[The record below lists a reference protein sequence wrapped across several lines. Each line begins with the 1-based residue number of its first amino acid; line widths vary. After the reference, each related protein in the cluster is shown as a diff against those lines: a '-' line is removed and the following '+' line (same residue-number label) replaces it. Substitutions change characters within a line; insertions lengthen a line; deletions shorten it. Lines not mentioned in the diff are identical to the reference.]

1 MAVFTYRA
9 MDLSSA
15 EARGTITADTPRQAR
30 DLLRDRGLIVKEVA
44 DYKPVARRRPIRPR
58 FGRGGQ
64 AHEFTDFLWELATL
78 LGVGMPLLA
87 ALETIASQHR
97 GRFALAV
104 TLLRDRVAAGSS
116 LAGAMREQP
125 NLFDELSIALTEVGE
140 DAGTLDA
147 SLQRLAE
154 FRERSQQLKGRIAT
168 ALLYPA
174 LVLTMAILAGTFLMT
189 FVVPRIIE
197 PLIEQGQPMP
207 LPTRVVK
214 SASDFLVAWGWLL
227 LLGAVGVA
235 AAFAAALRS
244 PRGRLKW
251 HRFVLWLP
259 LIGDLARKQ
268 AVVRMAVVIST
279 LLKSGIVFLRAVQI
293 AQTTTSNLVLR
304 DALAR
309 CQRAVTAGSDIAA
322 AMDESGAFSPM
333 VVQIFALGQ
342 QSGRMEEMLDRL
354 AGVYDQ
360 QVSTAS
366 QRLTAVLEP
375 MLIILLA
382 LVVLL
387 IVAATVLPIL
397 EAGNAI
403 Q

>member
-1 MAVFTYRA
+1 MAVFTYKA
-9 MDLSSA
+9 LDVSSA

-30 DLLRDRGLIVKEVA
+30 DLLRGRGLIVQDVA
-44 DYKPVARRRPIRPR
+44 DVASAKRSVSVSGG
-58 FGRGGQ
+58 GRGN
-64 AHEFTDFLWELATL
+64 AHQLTDVLWELSTL
-78 LGVGMPLLA
+78 LGVGVPLLE
-87 ALETIASQHR
+87 ALDTVARQHR
-97 GRFALAV
+97 GRLALAV

-116 LAGAMREQP
+116 LAGAMREQGAP
-125 NLFDELSIALTEVGE
+125 FDALTISITEVGE

-154 FRERSQQLKGRIAT
+154 FRERSQQLKGRVAT

-174 LVLTMAILAGTFLMT
+174 LVLTMAVFSGTFLMT
-189 FVVPRIIE
+189 FVVPRIVE

-207 LPTRVVK
+207 LPTRIVK
-214 SASDFLVAWGWLL
+214 GASDFLISWGWLIL
-227 LLGAVGVA
+227 ICAAGA
-235 AAFAAALRS
+235 AAGFAALLRH
-244 PRGRLKW
+244 PRGRLAW
-251 HRFVLWLP
+251 HRAILRLP
-259 LIGDLARKQ
+259 LIGDLTRKQ

-293 AQTTTSNLVLR
+293 AQATTSNLVLR

-309 CQRAVTAGSDIAA
+309 CERAVTAGSDVAV
-322 AMDESGAFSPM
+322 AMNETGAFAPM

-354 AGVYDQ
+354 ATVYDQ

-375 MLIILLA
+375 ILIVILA

>member
-1 MAVFTYRA
+1 MAVFTYKA
-9 MDLSSA
+9 MDVSSA

-30 DLLRDRGLIVKEVA
+30 DLLRGRGLIVREVA
-44 DYKPVARRRPIRPR
+44 DFKPAAKRTIRPGA
-58 FGRGGQ
+58 GRGQ
-64 AHEFTDFLWELATL
+64 AHQVTDFLWEISTL
-78 LGVGMPLLA
+78 LGVGVPLLE

-97 GRFALAV
+97 GRLALAI

-116 LAGAMREQP
+116 LAGAMREQGAP
-125 NLFDELSIALTEVGE
+125 FDELTISITEVGE

-154 FRERSQQLKGRIAT
+154 FRERSQQLRGRIAT

-174 LVLTMAILAGTFLMT
+174 LVLAMAIFAGTFLMT
-189 FVVPRIIE
+189 FVVPRIVE

-207 LPTRVVK
+207 LPTRIVK
-214 SASDFLVAWGWLL
+214 AASDFLIARGWLL
-227 LLGAVGVA
+227 LLLAAGA
-235 AAFAAALRS
+235 AAGFGTLLRN
-244 PRGRLKW
+244 PRGKLAW
-251 HRFVLWLP
+251 HRVLLRLP
-259 LIGDLARKQ
+259 LIGELTRKQ

-293 AQTTTSNLVLR
+293 AQGTTSNLVLR
-304 DALAR
+304 DALVR
-309 CQRAVTAGSDIAA
+309 CERAIGAGSDIAA
-322 AMDESGAFSPM
+322 AMNETGAFAPM

-360 QVSTAS
+360 QVTTAS

-375 MLIILLA
+375 ILIVLLA